1 MADVEMWQN
10 KEVREAFI
18 SKGKAA
24 LAKSRDELQG
34 KSGIVAIEPESGDI
48 FTGATLGKANEAA
61 FKEYPDCWLYFVR
74 LDEPEAAIP
83 LPTW

>member
-1 MADVEMWQN
+1 MADVAMWEN

-18 SKGKAA
+18 RKGKEV
-24 LAKSRDELQG
+24 LAESKDELQG
-34 KSGIVAIEPESGDI
+34 ASGIVAIEPESGDI
-48 FTGATLGKANEAA
+48 FRGATLGKANEAA
-61 FKEYPDCWLYFVR
+61 FKAYPDCWLYFVR

>member
-1 MADVEMWQN
+1 MADVAMWEN

-18 SKGKAA
+18 RKGKEV
-24 LAKSRDELQG
+24 LAESKDELQG
-34 KSGIVAIEPESGDI
+34 AGGIVAIEPESGDI
-48 FTGATLGKANEAA
+48 FSGATLGKANEAA
-61 FKEYPDCWLYFVR
+61 FKVYPDCWLFFVR